1 MYAEGRAALADE
13 AGLDPGAALRDLH
26 AAILGDDPTL
36 RLEDAD
42 LRARRHLPA
51 PATAL
56 IGRRADRD
64 ELAGLLT
71 DGTRLL
77 TLTGPGG
84 VGKTRLALHLA
95 HEMAGACPDG
105 VWFVELADLD
115 DARLVAPTV
124 AEHLGIDFVGDDAV
138 TPLVDHVA
146 GRRLLLVLDNFE
158 QVEPAADLVA
168 RLLGAGGGVQVV
180 VTSRV
185 PLRVYGEHVR
195 QLGPLDLDDAVA
207 LFSARA
213 TAADHRFDGTPRRH
227 DRADLRRPRQAA
239 ARHRARGRTSERDDP
254 RRDGGPPRR
263 EARPGVRRS
272 PRAIRSSAG
281 AARDHRVEHRPPAV
295 GHRHCPGPARR
306 VRRRAS
312 RPTPPRPWVSVAST

>member
-1 MYAEGRAALADE
+1 MLALHRSGRQAEALEVYAEGRAALADE

-64 ELAGLLT
+64 ELVGLLT

-95 HEMAGACPDG
+95 DEMAGACPDG

-115 DARLVAPTV
+115 DVRLVAPTV
-124 AEHLGIDFVGDDAV
+124 AENLGVDVVGDDAV

-195 QLGPLDLDDAVA
+195 QLGPLDWTT
-207 LFSARA
+207 RW
-213 TAADHRFDGTPRRH
+213 
-227 DRADLRRPRQAA
+227 
-239 ARHRARGRTSERDDP
+239 
-254 RRDGGPPRR
+254 
-263 EARPGVRRS
+263 
-272 PRAIRSSAG
+272 RSSA
-281 AARDHRVEHRPPAV
+281 RE
-295 GHRHCPGPARR
+295 
-306 VRRRAS
+306 RRRPTIASTDGAS
-312 RPTPPRPWVSVAST
+312 RRSSGSAPGSTGCRSPSSSRRHG

>member
-1 MYAEGRAALADE
+1 MRLHPLREDLRGHLMLALHRSGRQAESLAVYAEGRSALADE

-64 ELAGLLT
+64 ELVRLLT

-105 VWFVELADLD
+105 VWFIELADLD
-115 DARLVAPTV
+115 DVRLVAPTV
-124 AEHLGIDFVGDDAV
+124 AEQPRDRLRGRGRGDA
-138 TPLVDHVA
+138 PGRPRRRSAPPPRARQLRA
-146 GRRLLLVLDNFE
+146 GRARRRPGRA
-158 QVEPAADLVA
+158 PA
-168 RLLGAGGGVQVV
+168 RSGRRRAGGGDQ
-180 VTSRV
+180 
-185 PLRVYGEHVR
+185 PG
-195 QLGPLDLDDAVA
+195 
-207 LFSARA
+207 SAA
-213 TAADHRFDGTPRRH
+213 
-227 DRADLRRPRQAA
+227 
-239 ARHRARGRTSERDDP
+239 
-254 RRDGGPPRR
+254 
-263 EARPGVRRS
+263 
-272 PRAIRSSAG
+272 
-281 AARDHRVEHRPPAV
+281 
-295 GHRHCPGPARR
+295 R
-306 VRRRAS
+306 VRRARPAARPAGRGRRGGALLRESDARPTIASTDAAS
-312 RPTPPRPWVSVAST
+312 RRSSGSAPGSTGCRSPSSSRRHE